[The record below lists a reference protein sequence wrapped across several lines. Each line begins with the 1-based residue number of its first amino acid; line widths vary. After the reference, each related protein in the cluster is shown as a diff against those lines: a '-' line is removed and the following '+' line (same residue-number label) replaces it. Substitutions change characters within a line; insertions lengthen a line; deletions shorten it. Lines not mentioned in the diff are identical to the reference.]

1 MKAAYIQGPDTLL
14 KDTFRKSAEEALA
27 SFSLA
32 EFPVAIKQILLYI
45 RSTVENFGTVGAQ
58 NKPHTT
64 HIVEYA
70 NSASFPSSQ
79 FSKDVGASV
88 LRTFM
93 EILEKMVIKLQGF
106 QEAKI
111 SELAVEKSQEGSDLF
126 LELNQS
132 STVEVNIQ
140 QVRKIMRLLCFF
152 FFRLCNI
159 LLFWS
164 EGFFLMKLSFFRSFF
179 QLLAPSL
186 SIHIWSSGFWLWSY
200 LPCLLTL

>member
-14 KDTFRKSAEEALA
+14 KDTFRKSAKEALA
-27 SFSLA
+27 SLSLA

-45 RSTVENFGTVGAQ
+45 RSTVENFGLVGAQ
-58 NKPHTT
+58 NKPRPP

-106 QEAKI
+106 QEAKN
-111 SELAVEKSQEGSDLF
+111 SELAVEKCQEGPDLF

-152 FFRLCNI
+152 RLCNI
-159 LLFWS
+159 LLFWR
-164 EGFFLMKLSFFRSFF
+164 EGFFLMKLSLFRSFF
-179 QLLAPSL
+179 QLLAPSS

>member
-27 SFSLA
+27 SLSLA

-45 RSTVENFGTVGAQ
+45 RSTVESFGTVGAQ
-58 NKPHTT
+58 NKPRTP

-70 NSASFPSSQ
+70 NSASFSSSQ

-88 LRTFM
+88 LRTLM
-93 EILEKMVIKLQGF
+93 EILKKMVIKLQGF
-106 QEAKI
+106 QEAKN
-111 SELAVEKSQEGSDLF
+111 SELAPEKSSREGSDLF

-140 QVRKIMRLLCFF
+140 QVRKIMLLLC

-159 LLFWS
+159 LLFRS
-164 EGFFLMKLSFFRSFF
+164 EGFLNEALFL
-179 QLLAPSL
+179 
-186 SIHIWSSGFWLWSY
+186 
-200 LPCLLTL
+200 